1 MGLKRDNLKN
11 NRGQL
16 TIFIII
22 AIIIVG
28 TIVVFFVFRDSLIFT
43 QIPAEIEPV
52 YTTFLSCLEE
62 DALVGINVL
71 ESQAGYIEIPDFEPG
86 SRYMPFS
93 SQLDF
98 LGNPIPY
105 WYYVSGNNI
114 QKEQIP
120 SKNNMEEQLGDFI
133 EEKISNCRFDEYYE
147 QGFEITFEESEI
159 DVIINDNVVKLNMDM
174 DLSIVKGEESVLIGK
189 HKISVNSKLGTL
201 YDSAKKIYE
210 IEQETLFLENYG
222 VDTLRLY
229 APVDGVELQCS
240 PLVWDANDILED
252 LQEAI
257 QENTLTLKAGSKVFA
272 DEEDKY
278 FIKDLD
284 VSEDVRF
291 LNSKNWPYTFEVTP
305 TEGNLLISRPVGN
318 QQGLGIL
325 GFCYVPYHFI
335 YDVKYPVLV
344 QVFSEDEIFQFPLA
358 VIIQGNNPREAL
370 ETNAIGAEV
379 VELCNQK
386 NTKVQVNVYDTNF
399 NSVDADIS
407 YECFG
412 TSCNIGETSLGSLKE
427 NFPQCVNGNIL
438 ARAEG
443 FKDSKYQFST
453 VEPGSV
459 DIILD
464 KVYELN
470 VDLKLDGRNYNKN
483 AIISFISEDG
493 SKTIVYPGQR
503 TVELSEGDYEIQT
516 HVYRNS
522 SITLPSST
530 TEQCIDIPQSG
541 LGGFF
546 GFTKEK
552 CFNVDF
558 PSQIISNSLSG
569 GGKQNYFILESQLI
583 NSNTIEINADSFPV
597 PDSIEQLQTNY
608 ILFDEKN
615 LIISLR

>member
-1 MGLKRDNLKN
+1 
-11 NRGQL
+11 
-16 TIFIII
+16 
-22 AIIIVG
+22 
-28 TIVVFFVFRDSLIFT
+28 
-43 QIPAEIEPV
+43 
-52 YTTFLSCLEE
+52 
-62 DALVGINVL
+62 
-71 ESQAGYIEIPDFEPG
+71 
-86 SRYMPFS
+86 
-93 SQLDF
+93 
-98 LGNPIPY
+98 
-105 WYYVSGNNI
+105 
-114 QKEQIP
+114 
-120 SKNNMEEQLGDFI
+120 
-133 EEKISNCRFDEYYE
+133 
-147 QGFEITFEESEI
+147 
-159 DVIINDNVVKLNMDM
+159 
-174 DLSIVKGEESVLIGK
+174 
-189 HKISVNSKLGTL
+189 LGTL

-325 GFCYVPYHFI
+325 GFCYVPYHFV